1 MEQTQWTE
9 QLEFLLPDERER
21 GLLCDWMAHAYQ
33 HQDKKIRWAPVLF
46 GPQGTGKTSVLAALG
61 ACIGANYEHIPTSD
75 ELKDKFTGWC
85 EGMLLARIEEL
96 MSGEGRYEIANRLK
110 PVITDDAVS
119 VRRMRREGVKVRNFV
134 NVCASTNHIDS
145 IPIEGGDRRYA
156 VFRTFSDEAE
166 IPKHTARLK
175 KLNRWLEAGGLR
187 AVAAWLASRG
197 VSSFDY
203 AGRAPDTEIKSGM
216 QDASGTRLSNA
227 RDIARGLKDF
237 DVITTS
243 MLVAYLAKHDCDYD
257 EWRIGHVPT
266 ALGWMPMTQ
275 VVKTRRNR
283 VWVGEKQQAVWSPT
297 RDRDALKEF
306 DAKSREQ
313 RNRIVE
319 AFMDKWINANNGPP
333 RAGFRV
339 VKGGA
344 TGGPGASAGASDD
357 E

>member
-1 MEQTQWTE
+1 
-9 QLEFLLPDERER
+9 
-21 GLLCDWMAHAYQ
+21 
-33 HQDKKIRWAPVLF
+33 
-46 GPQGTGKTSVLAALG
+46 
-61 ACIGANYEHIPTSD
+61 
-75 ELKDKFTGWC
+75 
-85 EGMLLARIEEL
+85 